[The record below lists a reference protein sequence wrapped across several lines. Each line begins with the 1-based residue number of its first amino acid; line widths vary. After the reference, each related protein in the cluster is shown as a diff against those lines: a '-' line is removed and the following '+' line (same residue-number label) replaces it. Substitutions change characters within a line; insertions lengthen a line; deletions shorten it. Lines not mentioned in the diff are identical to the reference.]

1 MPLRNLHPDLKLG
14 FVLVSAAVL
23 FNVVGWATF
32 AVQRYAPLGFS
43 FNWLVWAGTIG
54 GLAVIPAAVWVD
66 RRPPHTVMAAG
77 AVVVATG
84 LATIVFSNGVV
95 AAAVGMFIAGVG
107 GAAVGLVVFCAIA
120 VKGSLRYKGTLI
132 GAICMVFALHL
143 DDWGFREWS
152 NYSPTLVLG
161 IGVAFILAGGVILLR
176 FLPRVFTHSYGQGP
190 KLVQDLGVPR
200 VRRAVM
206 WVAAAYLIAYMAS
219 YTIAIAPSVSL
230 NSTILPVS
238 GIEYVRLHDQAM
250 PLAIGFSALLW
261 GIASDF
267 YPVRRLIFIAG
278 LMLLAVAVA
287 FAAVDGFSAS
297 AAGVLARGFVRGA
310 LLCLPWVLM
319 AELLPTRHFA
329 KIAVGITVI
338 LGPLAWMPGRIL
350 LGGLAD
356 DWVPN
361 AHFWSIPALG
371 IAIALVAW
379 RLPRPLEPARD
390 SPPQIRNDVTAE

>member
-1 MPLRNLHPDLKLG
+1 MAREMISRLHPDLKLG
-14 FVLVSAAVL
+14 LVLVSAAVL

-43 FNWLVWAGTIG
+43 FNWVVWAGTIG
-54 GLAVIPAAVWVD
+54 GLAVIPVAVWVD
-66 RRPPHTVMAAG
+66 RRPPHTMMAAG

-84 LATIVFSNGVV
+84 LTTIVFSNGVV

-120 VKGSLRYKGTLI
+120 AKGSLRYKGTII
-132 GAICMVFALHL
+132 GAVSMVFALHL
-143 DDWGFREWS
+143 DGWAFREWS
-152 NYSPTLVLG
+152 DHSPTPVLG
-161 IGVAFILAGGVILLR
+161 IGVGLILAGGVILLR
-176 FLPRVFTHSYGQGP
+176 FLPRVFTQSYGPGTT
-190 KLVQDLGVPR
+190 LLRELAVPR
-200 VRRAVM
+200 VRRAVV
-206 WVAAAYLIAYMAS
+206 WVAAAYLIAYMGS
-219 YTIAIAPSVSL
+219 FTIVIAPSVAL
-230 NSTILPVS
+230 NSTILSVP
-238 GIEYVRLHDQAM
+238 GLEGVRLHDQAM
-250 PLAIGFSALLW
+250 PLAIGISALVW

-267 YPVRRLIFIAG
+267 YPARRLVFIAG

-287 FAAVDGFSAS
+287 LAAIDGFSTS

-338 LGPLAWMPGRIL
+338 LGPLAWIPGPIL

-356 DWVPN
+356 DLVPN

-371 IAIALVAW
+371 IALTLVAA
-379 RLPRPLEPARD
+379 RLPRPPLP
-390 SPPQIRNDVTAE
+390 PPQNHAHLPNA